1 MAQHYSFSRARYDTT
16 QEQLLFIIP
25 RTAQNI
31 KITVYVN
38 MTAILPPSET
48 ASANNEI
55 LGLDPIKQERSG
67 YLWQPRNKKLPKLKI
82 IVDIKMYKFN

>member
-1 MAQHYSFSRARYDTT
+1 
-16 QEQLLFIIP
+16 
-25 RTAQNI
+25 
-31 KITVYVN
+31 